1 LRVSDQAQIVGE
13 ELRSGLGDLLAWQC
27 DVAREI
33 VRAVT
38 SAASLAS
45 VPAPPV
51 SRADRLSGTIDFA

>member
-1 LRVSDQAQIVGE
+1 MWAKSYDRD
-13 ELRSGLGDLLAWQC
+13 LGDLLAGQC

-33 VRAVT
+33 VREVT

-51 SRADRLSGTIDFA
+51 SRPDRLSAQSISL